1 MERVVTASP
10 HHKLA
15 TADRGRV
22 EEGQG
27 RRGEG
32 EGMGGE
38 GNEEWMTGKGEWRI
52 RGKKDTLKVEMRGK
66 GRDLH
71 MSEGRLGKYT
81 DGAV

>member
-15 TADRGRV
+15 TADRGGV

-32 EGMGGE
+32 EGREGE
-38 GNEEWMTGKGEWRI
+38 GNEEWMTGKGGVE
-52 RGKKDTLKVEMRGK
+52 DTRQERYIES
-66 GRDLH
+66 RNER
-71 MSEGRLGKYT
+71 EGEICT
-81 DGAV
+81 